1 MTKEDIKKFMPLM
14 QAMLMGKTIQRH
26 HDDTV
31 AEWIDTEEIFVG
43 NGVLS
48 YRIKPEPEYRPFK
61 NAKECWDEMRK
72 HRPVGWV
79 SYINEER
86 YTIFC
91 NIDGNCDFQAD
102 FEDYNFAD
110 GTPFGVIK

>member
-1 MTKEDIKKFMPLM
+1 MNKETIKDFMPLM
-14 QAMLMGKTIQRH
+14 QAMLEGKTIQRKYPYGQGWG
-26 HDDTV
+26 DV
-31 AEWIDTEEIFVG
+31 EEICVG
-43 NGVLS
+43 DGVSS

-79 SYINEER
+79 SSINEER